1 MSNHDLLTFLMLVGS
16 AILVCYVV
24 AETTKAVV
32 KNRVPDVQIDDAG
45 EYEPPDEE
53 SAFWWREMERQGYL

>member
-24 AETTKAVV
+24 AETTRAVA
-32 KNRVPDVQIDDAG
+32 KNRVPDTVIDDAG
-45 EYEPPDEE
+45 EYVLPDEE
-53 SAFWWREMERQGYL
+53 SALWWRDLERQGYL